1 MLRPAK
7 DGPSDIALCT
17 CDACNNTITKPA
29 RVGRRKRPNVP
40 DSAPIEN
47 EGMIIKCL
55 QKDGW
60 SYIGKKLRCP
70 KCEAER
76 AIKIKPVEEAPMTTT
91 TEPVRTNDVR
101 QPTKA
106 QKREIIDLL
115 TEVYDTKAQRYKG
128 VETDQSVA
136 DAIGADIMWGWVSQ
150 LRDDLFGPDGN
161 EAEDKAIAEL
171 KEWQAK
177 ADKAAAEYSKQLQD
191 LQASLR
197 EFNNARNE
205 VTKLMNAI
213 KKRG

>member
-1 MLRPAK
+1 
-7 DGPSDIALCT
+7 
-17 CDACNNTITKPA
+17 
-29 RVGRRKRPNVP
+29 
-40 DSAPIEN
+40 
-47 EGMIIKCL
+47 
-55 QKDGW
+55 
-60 SYIGKKLRCP
+60 
-70 KCEAER
+70 
-76 AIKIKPVEEAPMTTT
+76 MTTT

-161 EAEDKAIAEL
+161 EAEDKAIEDL

-213 KKRG
+213 KKKV